1 MNNQMKSIVERKNL
15 SRMWSILLCLLL
27 LGTLGGCRPDAE
39 SLYDDLNDLAG
50 KRLAVYHG
58 VLGDSLAQVHFPG
71 ADLKDYDKTLN
82 LFIDIEAGK
91 RDAVVMDGVT
101 ADMVMATNF
110 DYTCLG
116 RIGAT
121 AEGVGGIAVM
131 VPTRQYAPLADKE
144 LDARGWLQGWKERIH
159 RNLFAD
165 EAWHLITGGF
175 YTTVIIFLGAAVFA
189 FLLAVLLTY
198 MGINH
203 KWGWLY
209 HPLHWFVFT
218 IHDIPSVVLMMFF
231 YYVVF
236 ASTSLSGIVVA
247 AIALGFLDGRCN
259 LVQFLNA
266 DAVRHLADQNH
277 ISLTNT
283 QNEVVLTVREQ
294 SLHHVGRNGFAVL
307 QCTDYKHAAGDI
319 CRDTQ
324 FLCAHINI
332 AQHDIVRNNILNKRS
347 AIMLFLIIRLGRI
360 QSHRSHGT
368 NGLAQRRRYIRAYG
382 RRTDCIFTAFEE
394 LYQPDKPSHT
404 AA

>member
-1 MNNQMKSIVERKNL
+1 MQSDSTIDKMAHIVERKKL
-15 SRMWSILLCLLL
+15 SRVWCIGLFLLF
-27 LGTLGGCRPDAE
+27 LGTLSACRPDAGFYTD
-39 SLYDDLNDLAG
+39 LDDLTG

-58 VLGDSLAQVHFPG
+58 VLGDSLAQVYFPG

-82 LFIDIEAGK
+82 VFIDIEAGK

-101 ADMVMATNF
+101 ADMVMATNS

-144 LDARGWLQGWKERIH
+144 VDARGWLLRWKERIY
-159 RNLFAD
+159 RNLFAE

-198 MGINH
+198 MGINQCN
-203 KWGWLY
+203 GWLY
-209 HPLHWFVFT
+209 QPLHWFVFT

-247 AIALGFLDGRCN
+247 AIALGVYTSASLTKIFKIHITQISSEQRESGLMLGLTSRQ
-259 LVQFLNA
+259 VYRYVVFPQ
-266 DAVRHLADQNH
+266 AVRTMLPLVIAELKLLLR
-277 ISLTNT
+277 ST
-283 QNEVVLTVREQ
+283 
-294 SLHHVGRNGFAVL
+294 S
-307 QCTDYKHAAGDI
+307 YAGY
-319 CRDTQ
+319 
-324 FLCAHINI
+324 I
-332 AQHDIVRNNILNKRS
+332 AQKDLVKAVDAIRGVTFDAFLPLLIVSLLYLLLSWLISKSVGGICQKMFIHD
-347 AIMLFLIIRLGRI
+347 
-360 QSHRSHGT
+360 
-368 NGLAQRRRYIRAYG
+368 
-382 RRTDCIFTAFEE
+382 
-394 LYQPDKPSHT
+394 
-404 AA
+404 